1 MQTDRMGDAIGNRGD
16 PQRAGFD
23 HRPLVCP
30 PVAPATESS
39 CQTPADSRAYRGC
52 GAKSGWGCTH
62 WKAPPCHGAHRGVH
76 YDAFNAAFGN
86 LLQINDL
93 PANPTQGP
101 EVPTTVPI
109 PNSGQEQV
117 EPGGGELSKTTARKC
132 LAGRPDDRAR
142 GELSPGLATA
152 KKKNDRQPGG
162 SIPSHLIHVLPHPAP
177 AVAAVSRRAKKSDL

>member
-1 MQTDRMGDAIGNRGD
+1 MDVLKCKLTAWATRLATVGLSGGPGSTIVLWYVH
-16 PQRAGFD
+16 PS
-23 HRPLVCP
+23 HRRRK
-30 PVAPATESS
+30 VAARRLPI
-39 CQTPADSRAYRGC
+39 ADSRAYRGC

-117 EPGGGELSKTTARKC
+117 EPGGGELRIRQLPESVWQVAPMT
-132 LAGRPDDRAR
+132 GAR
-142 GELSPGLATA
+142 GS
-152 KKKNDRQPGG
+152 
-162 SIPSHLIHVLPHPAP
+162 
-177 AVAAVSRRAKKSDL
+177 